1 MDGLMG
7 FSRRRKVS
15 KAVGTLREI
24 DSLVDWRVL
33 AEIVNVLDRSQTGRG
48 GRPPIGFEIKLKM
61 MFLQYIFNLS
71 DEELEDQMIDRLS
84 FQQFVGLSFDE
95 EIPDFTTIWK
105 FKEALIK
112 AGLMDGI
119 FNAILSQL
127 DAKGLI
133 VKKGTMID
141 ATIIRSGNRPL
152 SNKKREELE
161 AEPSP
166 QIDTDARST
175 AKNGQKHFGYKG
187 HVGVD
192 VESKIIRRRTFT
204 PANVHDSQ
212 EMGNLLSGD
221 GKSIWADKAYPR
233 ESDKRAARKL
243 GFYYGVLDKAKRGHG
258 LSAKQK
264 KRNKQKSKVRA
275 AVEHPF
281 GFMRKKLKVTVLA
294 AKNKMH
300 NAL

>member
-1 MDGLMG
+1 MG